1 MCNQKKMDDI
11 DNIKCEFIPEE
22 TIKYDLSFKIIII
35 GDSGVGKSSLTLRAT
50 KNQFQDYYNATVGF
64 EFFSQNIK
72 MDDTIIKL
80 QMWDTCGQEIY
91 RSLIS
96 SFYKNSS
103 LAMIMYSIEDEES
116 FRHLDYWIKEIK
128 NNSNPDIK
136 IILIGNKVD
145 LEDKRTVS
153 KEEEEKFAKEN
164 GIEEVYETSAKT
176 GFNAKNIFCRAA
188 QILYKEH
195 LNYKQIGRDP
205 SLIRVGTEDLDPT
218 TIPIPKEQKKKG
230 CC

>member
-1 MCNQKKMDDI
+1 MDDI

-22 TIKYDLSFKIIII
+22 MIKYDLSFKIIII

-72 MDDTIIKL
+72 IDDTIIKL

-103 LAMIMYSIEDEES
+103 LAMIM
-116 FRHLDYWIKEIK
+116 
-128 NNSNPDIK
+128 
-136 IILIGNKVD
+136 
-145 LEDKRTVS
+145 
-153 KEEEEKFAKEN
+153 
-164 GIEEVYETSAKT
+164 
-176 GFNAKNIFCRAA
+176 
-188 QILYKEH
+188 
-195 LNYKQIGRDP
+195 
-205 SLIRVGTEDLDPT
+205 
-218 TIPIPKEQKKKG
+218 
-230 CC
+230 

>member
-1 MCNQKKMDDI
+1 MDDI

-22 TIKYDLSFKIIII
+22 MIKYDLSFKIIII

-128 NNSNPDIK
+128 NNSNPNIK

>member
-1 MCNQKKMDDI
+1 MDDI
-11 DNIKCEFIPEE
+11 DDIPCEFISDE
-22 TIKYDLSFKIIII
+22 IVKSDLSFKIIII

-50 KNQFQDYYNATVGF
+50 KNQFQEYYNATVGF
-64 EFFSQNIK
+64 EFFSLNLK
-72 MDDTIIKL
+72 MEDSIIKL

-103 LAMIMYSIEDEES
+103 LAMIMYSIDNEES

-128 NNSNPDIK
+128 NNSSPDIK

-145 LEDKRTVS
+145 LEDKRVVS
-153 KEEEEKFAKEN
+153 KEEADNFARVN
-164 GIEEVYETSAKT
+164 GIDEVYETSAKT
-176 GFNAKNIFCRAA
+176 GFNAKTIFSKAA

-195 LNYKQIGRDP
+195 LNYKRISRDP
-205 SLIRVGTEDLDPT
+205 SLIKVGTEDFDPK
-218 TIPIPKEQKKKG
+218 TIPMPKEEKQKKG

>member
-1 MCNQKKMDDI
+1 MDDI

-22 TIKYDLSFKIIII
+22 MIKYDLSFKIIII

-176 GFNAKNIFCRAA
+176 GFNAKKIFCRAA

-205 SLIRVGTEDLDPT
+205 SLIRVGTEDLAPT

>member
-22 TIKYDLSFKIIII
+22 MIKYDLSFKIIII

>member
-1 MCNQKKMDDI
+1 MDDI

-22 TIKYDLSFKIIII
+22 MIKYDLSFKIIII

-128 NNSNPDIK
+128 NNSNPSIK

>member
-22 TIKYDLSFKIIII
+22 MIKYDLSFKIIII

-64 EFFSQNIK
+64 EFFSQNLK

-128 NNSNPDIK
+128 NNSNPNIK

>member
-22 TIKYDLSFKIIII
+22 MIKYDLSFKIIII

-64 EFFSQNIK
+64 EFFSQNLK

>member
-22 TIKYDLSFKIIII
+22 MIKYDLSFKIIII

-128 NNSNPDIK
+128 NNSNPSIK

>member
-1 MCNQKKMDDI
+1 MDDI
-11 DNIKCEFIPEE
+11 DDIPCEFIPDEMV
-22 TIKYDLSFKIIII
+22 KYDLSFKIIII

-50 KNQFQDYYNATVGF
+50 KNQFQEYYNATVGF
-64 EFFSQNIK
+64 EFFSLNLK
-72 MDDTIIKL
+72 MEDSIIKL

-103 LAMIMYSIEDEES
+103 LAMIMYSIDNEES
-116 FRHLDYWIKEIK
+116 FRNLDYWIKEIK
-128 NNSNPDIK
+128 NNSSPDIK

-145 LEDKRTVS
+145 LEDKRVVS
-153 KEEEEKFAKEN
+153 KEEADNFARVN
-164 GIEEVYETSAKT
+164 GIDEVYETSAKT
-176 GFNAKNIFCRAA
+176 GFNAKTIFSKAA

-195 LNYKQIGRDP
+195 LNYKRISRDP
-205 SLIRVGTEDLDPT
+205 SLIKVGTEDFDPK
-218 TIPIPKEQKKKG
+218 TIPMPKEEKQKKG

>member
-1 MCNQKKMDDI
+1 MDDI
-11 DNIKCEFIPEE
+11 DDIPCEFIPDEMV
-22 TIKYDLSFKIIII
+22 KYDLSYKIIII

-50 KNQFQDYYNATVGF
+50 KNQFQEYYNATVGF
-64 EFFSQNIK
+64 EFFSLNLK
-72 MDDTIIKL
+72 MEDSIIKL

-103 LAMIMYSIEDEES
+103 LAMIMYSIDNEES
-116 FRHLDYWIKEIK
+116 FRNLDYWIKEIK
-128 NNSNPDIK
+128 NNSSPDIK

-145 LEDKRTVS
+145 LEDKRVVS
-153 KEEEEKFAKEN
+153 KEEADNFARVN
-164 GIEEVYETSAKT
+164 GIDEVYETSAKT
-176 GFNAKNIFCRAA
+176 GFNAKTIFSKAA

-195 LNYKQIGRDP
+195 LNYKRISRDP
-205 SLIRVGTEDLDPT
+205 SLIKVGTEDFDPK
-218 TIPIPKEQKKKG
+218 TIPMPKEEKQKKG

>member
-1 MCNQKKMDDI
+1 MDDI

-22 TIKYDLSFKIIII
+22 MIKYDLSFKIIII

-72 MDDTIIKL
+72 MDDTIIRL

>member
-1 MCNQKKMDDI
+1 MDDI
-11 DNIKCEFIPEE
+11 DDIPCEFIPDEMV
-22 TIKYDLSFKIIII
+22 KYDLSFKIIII

-50 KNQFQDYYNATVGF
+50 KNQFQEYYNATVGF
-64 EFFSQNIK
+64 EFFSLNLK
-72 MDDTIIKL
+72 MEESIIKL

-103 LAMIMYSIEDEES
+103 LAMIMYSIDNEES

-128 NNSNPDIK
+128 NNSSPNIK

-145 LEDKRTVS
+145 LEDKRVIS
-153 KEEEEKFAKEN
+153 KEEADNFAREN
-164 GIEEVYETSAKT
+164 GIDEVYETSAKT
-176 GFNAKNIFCRAA
+176 GFNAKTIFSKAA

-195 LNYKQIGRDP
+195 LNYKQLSRDP
-205 SLIRVGTEDLDPT
+205 SLIKVGTEDFDPKS
-218 TIPIPKEQKKKG
+218 IPMPKEEKTKKG

>member
-1 MCNQKKMDDI
+1 MDDI
-11 DNIKCEFIPEE
+11 DDIPCEFIPDE
-22 TIKYDLSFKIIII
+22 IVKHDLSFKIIII

-50 KNQFQDYYNATVGF
+50 KNQFQEYYNATVGF
-64 EFFSQNIK
+64 EFFSLNLK
-72 MDDTIIKL
+72 MEDSIIKL

-103 LAMIMYSIEDEES
+103 LAMIIYSIDNEES
-116 FRHLDYWIKEIK
+116 FRNLDYWIKEIK
-128 NNSNPDIK
+128 NNSSPDIK

-145 LEDKRTVS
+145 LEDKRVVS
-153 KEEEEKFAKEN
+153 KEEADNFARVN
-164 GIEEVYETSAKT
+164 GIDEVYETSAKT
-176 GFNAKNIFCRAA
+176 GFNAKTIFSKAA

-195 LNYKQIGRDP
+195 LNYKRISKDP
-205 SLIRVGTEDLDPT
+205 SLIKVGTEDFDPK
-218 TIPIPKEQKKKG
+218 TIPMPKEEKQKKG

>member
-1 MCNQKKMDDI
+1 MDDI
-11 DNIKCEFIPEE
+11 DNIKYEFIPEE
-22 TIKYDLSFKIIII
+22 MIKYDLSFKIIII

-64 EFFSQNIK
+64 EFFSLNLK
-72 MDDTIIKL
+72 MEDSIIKL

-103 LAMIMYSIEDEES
+103 LAMIMYSIDSEES
-116 FRHLDYWIKEIK
+116 FRHLEYWVKEIK
-128 NNSNPDIK
+128 NNSNPNIK

-145 LEDKRTVS
+145 LEDKRAVS
-153 KEEEEKFAKEN
+153 KEEADKFAMEN

-176 GFNAKNIFCRAA
+176 GFNAKNIFGKAA

-195 LNYKQIGRDP
+195 LNYKQLSRDP
-205 SLIRVGTEDLDPT
+205 SLIRVGTEDIDQK
-218 TIPIPKEQKKKG
+218 TIPIPKETKKKG

>member
-1 MCNQKKMDDI
+1 MDDI

-22 TIKYDLSFKIIII
+22 MIKYDLSFKIIII

-72 MDDTIIKL
+72 IDDTIIKL

>member
-1 MCNQKKMDDI
+1 MDDI
-11 DNIKCEFIPEE
+11 DNIGCEFIAEE
-22 TIKYDLSFKIIII
+22 MIKYDLSFKIIII

-64 EFFSQNIK
+64 EFFSQNLK

-103 LAMIMYSIEDEES
+103 LAMIMYSIDDEES
-116 FRHLDYWIKEIK
+116 FRHLDFWIKEIK
-128 NNSNPDIK
+128 NNSNPNIK

-153 KEEEEKFAKEN
+153 KEEAEKFAKEN
-164 GIEEVYETSAKT
+164 GIEEVYESSAKT
-176 GFNAKNIFCRAA
+176 GFNAKNIFIRAA
-188 QILYKEH
+188 KILYKEH
-195 LNYKQIGRDP
+195 LSYKKITQDP
-205 SLIRVGTEDLDPT
+205 SLIRVGTEDLDPA
-218 TIPIPKEQKKKG
+218 TIPIPKEKKKKG

>member
-1 MCNQKKMDDI
+1 MDDI
-11 DNIKCEFIPEE
+11 DDIPCEFIPDEMV
-22 TIKYDLSFKIIII
+22 KYDLSFKIIII

-50 KNQFQDYYNATVGF
+50 KNQFQEYYNATVGF
-64 EFFSQNIK
+64 EFFSLNLK
-72 MDDTIIKL
+72 MEESIIKL

-103 LAMIMYSIEDEES
+103 LAMIMYSIDNEES

-128 NNSNPDIK
+128 NNSSPNIK

-145 LEDKRTVS
+145 LEDKRVIS
-153 KEEEEKFAKEN
+153 KEEADNFAREN
-164 GIEEVYETSAKT
+164 GIDEVYETSAKT
-176 GFNAKNIFCRAA
+176 GFNAKTIFSKAA

-195 LNYKQIGRDP
+195 LNYKQLARDP
-205 SLIRVGTEDLDPT
+205 SLIKVGTEDFDPKS
-218 TIPIPKEQKKKG
+218 IPMPKEKKKKKG

>member
-22 TIKYDLSFKIIII
+22 MIKYDLSFKIIII

-72 MDDTIIKL
+72 IDDTIIKL

-205 SLIRVGTEDLDPT
+205 SLIRVGTEDLDRT

>member
-1 MCNQKKMDDI
+1 MDDI
-11 DNIKCEFIPEE
+11 DDIPCEFIPDEMV
-22 TIKYDLSFKIIII
+22 KYDLSFKIIII

-50 KNQFQDYYNATVGF
+50 KNQFQEYYNATVGF
-64 EFFSQNIK
+64 EFFSLNLK
-72 MDDTIIKL
+72 MEESIIKL

-103 LAMIMYSIEDEES
+103 LAMIMYSIDNEES

-128 NNSNPDIK
+128 NNSSPNIK

-145 LEDKRTVS
+145 LEDKRVIS
-153 KEEEEKFAKEN
+153 KEEADNFAREN
-164 GIEEVYETSAKT
+164 GIDEVYETSAKT
-176 GFNAKNIFCRAA
+176 GFNAKTIFSKAA

-195 LNYKQIGRDP
+195 LNYKQLARDP
-205 SLIRVGTEDLDPT
+205 SLIKVGTEDFDPKS
-218 TIPIPKEQKKKG
+218 IPMPKEEKTKKG

>member
-1 MCNQKKMDDI
+1 
-11 DNIKCEFIPEE
+11 
-22 TIKYDLSFKIIII
+22 
-35 GDSGVGKSSLTLRAT
+35 
-50 KNQFQDYYNATVGF
+50 
-64 EFFSQNIK
+64 
-72 MDDTIIKL
+72 
-80 QMWDTCGQEIY
+80 
-91 RSLIS
+91 
-96 SFYKNSS
+96 
-103 LAMIMYSIEDEES
+103 MIMYSIEDEES

-128 NNSNPDIK
+128 NNSNPSIK

>member
-1 MCNQKKMDDI
+1 MDDI
-11 DNIKCEFIPEE
+11 DDIPCEFIPDEMV
-22 TIKYDLSFKIIII
+22 KYDLSYKIIII

-50 KNQFQDYYNATVGF
+50 KNQFQEYYNATVGF
-64 EFFSQNIK
+64 EFFSLNLK
-72 MDDTIIKL
+72 MEDSIIKL

-103 LAMIMYSIEDEES
+103 LAMIMYSIDNEES
-116 FRHLDYWIKEIK
+116 FRNLDYWIKEIK
-128 NNSNPDIK
+128 NNSSPDIK

-145 LEDKRTVS
+145 LEDKRVVS
-153 KEEEEKFAKEN
+153 KEEADNFARVN
-164 GIEEVYETSAKT
+164 GIDEVYETSAKT
-176 GFNAKNIFCRAA
+176 GFNAKTIFSKAA

-195 LNYKQIGRDP
+195 LNYKRISKDP
-205 SLIRVGTEDLDPT
+205 SLIKVGTEDFDPK
-218 TIPIPKEQKKKG
+218 TIPMPKEEKQKKG

>member
-22 TIKYDLSFKIIII
+22 MIKYDLSFKIIII

-103 LAMIMYSIEDEES
+103 LAMIMYSLEDEES

>member
-1 MCNQKKMDDI
+1 M
-11 DNIKCEFIPEE
+11 
-22 TIKYDLSFKIIII
+22 
-35 GDSGVGKSSLTLRAT
+35 GKSSLTLRAT

>member
-1 MCNQKKMDDI
+1 M
-11 DNIKCEFIPEE
+11 E
-22 TIKYDLSFKIIII
+22 
-35 GDSGVGKSSLTLRAT
+35 DS
-50 KNQFQDYYNATVGF
+50 
-64 EFFSQNIK
+64 
-72 MDDTIIKL
+72 IIKL

-103 LAMIMYSIEDEES
+103 LAMIMYSIDNEES

-128 NNSNPDIK
+128 NNSSPDIK

-145 LEDKRTVS
+145 LEDKRVVS
-153 KEEEEKFAKEN
+153 KEEADNFARVN
-164 GIEEVYETSAKT
+164 GIDEVYETSAKT
-176 GFNAKNIFCRAA
+176 GFNAKTIFSKAA

-195 LNYKQIGRDP
+195 LNYKRISRDP
-205 SLIRVGTEDLDPT
+205 SLIKVGTEDFDPK
-218 TIPIPKEQKKKG
+218 TIPMPKEEKQKKG

>member
-1 MCNQKKMDDI
+1 MDDI

-22 TIKYDLSFKIIII
+22 MIKYDLSFKIIII

-72 MDDTIIKL
+72 IDDTIIKL

-103 LAMIMYSIEDEES
+103 LAMIMYSIDDEES

>member
-1 MCNQKKMDDI
+1 MDDI

-22 TIKYDLSFKIIII
+22 MIKYDLSFKIIII